1 MRACNEVHEVTQLP
15 WCYIHPS
22 VLFNR
27 HHGSSTM
34 KKLVVSGNVES
45 IACQIGYP
53 FLQHFEANF
62 VNQNRKD
69 LLASAP
75 VTCIVVAFSDG
86 LNKYHVSMVCG
97 VLSEL
102 TCF

>member
-1 MRACNEVHEVTQLP
+1 MRACNEVHEVP
-15 WCYIHPS
+15 WCYIYPS

-27 HHGSSTM
+27 HHGSSAM

-62 VNQNRKD
+62 VNQSRKD

-75 VTCIVVAFSDG
+75 VACIVVAFSDG
-86 LNKYHVSMVCG
+86 LNKYHVNMVCS